1 MESSYLTLFS
11 YYLLYIVGSLDSQLG
26 GDYSLKNIFQHLQK
40 DDYIVEELM
49 LAILYVEG
57 RAYIPAKNSKNLAY
71 TYPERKDFL
80 NVDIDALKTAAANGK
95 DVDDPEVVTVIR
107 NAESR
112 KINGVSIMDTVWDT
126 FVKECKAKF
135 PQEDYDVDSLE
146 NFYLT
151 YKGLLED
158 GNTKA
163 AKALSDLLTKVV
175 QSLIIAEKEPLPI

>member
-1 MESSYLTLFS
+1 M
-11 YYLLYIVGSLDSQLG
+11 DSQLG

-40 DDYIVEELM
+40 DDYLVEELM

-57 RAYIPAKNSKNLAY
+57 RVFIPVTGKTSKNLAY

-80 NVDIDALKTAAANGK
+80 NVDIDSLKAAAAKGK
-95 DVDDPEVVTVIR
+95 DVDDPEVVTAIQ

-112 KINGVSIMDTVWDT
+112 KIHGVSIMDTVWDT
-126 FVKECKAKF
+126 FVRECKAKF

-158 GNTKA
+158 GNTEA
-163 AKALSDLLTKVV
+163 AKDLPDLLTSVV
-175 QSLIIAEKEPLPI
+175 QDLIIAEKEPLPI